1 MTRFHDLPIQKKL
14 RLVIMFTSAAVLL
27 LACVSI
33 SAHALLSA
41 FSQLTHELESK
52 ADIIGINSA
61 PALVFGDPEA
71 ARETLSSLA
80 IDPRVQGARLFDASG
95 QLLAEY
101 RDSDAETRSFRH
113 FLTPG
118 LYSENGARI
127 VSRPIF
133 SHNKWVGT
141 IVVSADLGHVL
152 QALQR
157 YGVITGLIFLVSVL
171 VAFGLSRFLERL
183 ISRPLL
189 HLTEV
194 ATQVCSTGDYS
205 VRTTNDSKDELGLLA
220 GSFNA
225 MLCQI
230 QEREVTLRNL
240 TDRLED
246 GVHERTEELEREVE
260 VRARTEHHLR
270 ASLAEKDVLLKEIHH
285 RVKNNLQ
292 VITSLLNLQADHAKN
307 ADTRQALTTSQDRL
321 RSIALVHEMFYHSE
335 DLARV
340 DLVSYLNSTA
350 SYLLS
355 AYGTDPKKVDV
366 RVDCSPMSVTID
378 TAIPLGLITHELT
391 SNALKHAFPE
401 QRRGTIRIS
410 LKENC
415 SSVQLVVADDGV
427 GFPEHMQWNQP
438 DTLGLQLVNNLTGQI
453 KGAIE
458 LEQEEGTRVTL
469 TLPNQLFCAGD

>member
-14 RLVIMFTSAAVLL
+14 RLVIMLTSAAVLL

-41 FSQLTHELESK
+41 YSQLTHELESK

-71 ARETLSSLA
+71 ARETLSALA

-101 RDSDAETRSFRH
+101 RDSDAETRSFH
-113 FLTPG
+113 NFLTPG
-118 LYSENGARI
+118 VYSENGVRI

-141 IVVSADLGHVL
+141 IVVSADHGHAL

-157 YGVITGLIFLVSVL
+157 YGVIAGLIFLASVL

-183 ISRPLL
+183 ISGPLL

-194 ATQVCSTGDYS
+194 AVQVSSTGDYS
-205 VRTTNDSKDELGLLA
+205 VRATNDSQDELGMLA

-225 MLCQI
+225 MLSQI
-230 QEREVTLRNL
+230 QEREATLRNL

-260 VRARTEHHLR
+260 VRTRTEHRLR
-270 ASLAEKDVLLKEIHH
+270 ASLVEKDVLLNEIHH
-285 RVKNNLQ
+285 RVKNNIQ
-292 VITSLLNLQADHAKN
+292 VITSLLNMQADHAKN

-340 DLVSYLNSTA
+340 DLVSYLNSTT

-355 AYGTDPKKVDV
+355 AYGADPKKVDV

-378 TAIPLGLITHELT
+378 TAIPLGLITNELT

-415 SSVQLVVADDGV
+415 SSVQLVVADNGV
-427 GFPEHMQWNQP
+427 GIPKQMQWNQP
-438 DTLGLQLVNNLTGQI
+438 KTLGLQLVHSLTGQI

-458 LEQEEGTRVTL
+458 LEQEEGTCVTL
-469 TLPNQLFCAGD
+469 SLPNQLFSVGD